1 MIATIALFI
10 VILGILV
17 FVHEMGHFLMAR
29 KTGMGI
35 EEFGFG
41 FPPRIFGIQ
50 RINNKDE
57 KAPGI
62 KKFNEKWRLIKG
74 GGIPKEIP
82 ESKGNTIYSLNWIP
96 IGGFVKIKGEQGDK
110 SEEKDSFSS
119 KKIWQRALVLFA
131 GVAMNFITAF
141 VIIAIG
147 FCIGLP
153 SIIDSELSSKANI
166 KDQRIQIVEV
176 EKETPAEKADL
187 KMGDIIISTD
197 NQKILTTDDF
207 KNYSKS
213 HLNKEITINV
223 LRGNEE
229 LQKKIIPKDLY
240 DKNEGVVGVWL
251 AETGIVSY
259 PLYYSIWMGA
269 KTTVSIT
276 WQILVAIYDILRNLV
291 TSQPV
296 GADIAGPVGI
306 AVLTGQVA
314 KMGFIYILQF
324 VALLSINLA
333 IINLVPFPA
342 LDGSRILFLAIE
354 KIRGKPLNQ
363 KVEAAIH
370 NVGFMV
376 LIGLIL
382 LVTFQDVSRFSDSI
396 KGFLSN
402 VF

>member
-1 MIATIALFI
+1 MITTIVLFI
-10 VILGILV
+10 IILGILV
-17 FVHEMGHFLMAR
+17 FVHEMGHFIVA
-29 KTGMGI
+29 KKAGMGI
-35 EEFGFG
+35 EEFGIG
-41 FPPRIFGIQ
+41 FPPRIFGVQ
-50 RINNKDE
+50 RINNKDKKE
-57 KAPGI
+57 EDI

-74 GGIPKEIP
+74 GGIPKEISG
-82 ESKGNTIYSLNWIP
+82 SKGNTIYSLNWIP

-110 SEEKDSFSS
+110 LEEKDSFSS
-119 KKIWQRALVLFA
+119 KKIWKRALVLFA
-131 GVAMNFITAF
+131 GVGMNFIMAF

-147 FCIGLP
+147 FSIGLP
-153 SIIDSELSSKANI
+153 SVIDDELPSIANI
-166 KDQRIQIVEV
+166 KDQRIQIVDV

-187 KMGDIIISTD
+187 KMGDIIVTVDS
-197 NQKILTTDDF
+197 QKLLTTDDF
-207 KNYSKS
+207 KNYTKS
-213 HLNKEITINV
+213 HLDKEITIIV

-229 LQKKIIPKDLY
+229 LEKVVVPKDLY

-251 AETGIVSY
+251 AKTGIVSY
-259 PLYYSIWMGA
+259 PWYYSIWMGA
-269 KTTVSIT
+269 KTTVFIT
-276 WQILVAIYDILRNLV
+276 WQILVAIYDIFKNLV

-342 LDGSRILFLAIE
+342 LDGSRLLFLAIE
-354 KIRGKPLNQ
+354 KIRRKPLNQ
-363 KVEAAIH
+363 KIEAAIH
-370 NVGFMV
+370 NIGFLV

-382 LVTFQDVSRFSDSI
+382 LVTFKDVSRFSDSI